1 MYVLI
6 SSPGE
11 KLNVKITGDNKGTK
25 LYINGKLIDD
35 MNTRWV
41 SYNMKNKMAQ
51 VRTLVFPLAQTGK
64 FNSKITNLKV
74 TNAIK

>member
-1 MYVLI
+1 
-6 SSPGE
+6 
-11 KLNVKITGDNKGTK
+11 
-25 LYINGKLIDD
+25 
-35 MNTRWV
+35 MNIRWV